1 MKKFLDTLKNIW
13 SIDELKNRIIFTLT
27 LLLVY
32 RVGCHVVLPGIN
44 PNDLSDGQGQSGLL
58 GLFNMFAGGAFNN
71 ASVFALGIMPYISA
85 SIAMQLAQIA
95 IPQLQKL
102 SKEESGRKKINLI
115 TRYVTVAVTLF
126 QSIGYIA
133 YLRSQNG
140 QAIIQDDF
148 MWMFNTV
155 VVLTT
160 GTLFVMWLGEKIT
173 DKGIGNG
180 TSLII
185 TAGIIA
191 RLPHSIVQEVTSRFA
206 TGAASGLLIFMIEMV
221 VMVLII
227 MAIIMLV
234 QGTRR
239 IPINY
244 ARRIVGATSVNDV
257 SGNRD
262 FIPIKVNSAGVM
274 PIIFAQ
280 AMLFIPSTLVGFS
293 ESDTAQGLARNLSD
307 PGSMWYNII
316 YSVLV
321 IAFTYLY
328 TALIFNPTQMAED
341 LKRNNGFIPGIAPG
355 DDTANYI
362 GTIMD
367 RITLPGAIF
376 LALLGILPGLAQQL
390 KITSG
395 FASFFGGTS
404 MLIMVGVVLD
414 TLQQIE
420 SQLLMRHYDGLM
432 ESGRITGRQP
442 VNA

>member
-1 MKKFLDTLKNIW
+1 MKKIVDTFKNIW
-13 SIDELKNRIIFTLT
+13 SIDELRNRIIFTLT

-44 PNDLSDGQGQSGLL
+44 PNDLITNTSQNGLL

-71 ASVFALGIMPYISA
+71 ASIFALGIMPYISA

-95 IPQLQKL
+95 IPQLQKM
-102 SKEESGRKKINLI
+102 SKEDSGRKKITLI

-126 QSIGYIA
+126 QAIGYIT

-140 QAIIQDDF
+140 NAI
-148 MWMFNTV
+148 MFNTFAWSLTTIV
-155 VVLTT
+155 ILTT

-191 RLPHSIVQEVTSRFA
+191 RLPSSIGQEFA
-206 TGAASGLLIFMIEMV
+206 SSSLLIFLIEIA

-227 MAIIMLV
+227 MAIILLV

-239 IPINY
+239 IPLNY
-244 ARRIVGATSVNDV
+244 ARRIVGASSAKDI

-262 FIPIKVNSAGVM
+262 FIPIKVNSSGVM

-293 ESDTAQGLARNLSD
+293 NTETAQGLAKSLSN
-307 PGSMWYNII
+307 PGSMIYNII
-316 YSVLV
+316 YAILV
-321 IAFTYLY
+321 IGFTYLY
-328 TALIFNPTQMAED
+328 TALIFNPTQMTDD
-341 LKRNNGFIPGIAPG
+341 LKRSNGFIPGIKP
-355 DDTANYI
+355 DQDTADYI
-362 GTIMD
+362 GAIME

-376 LALLGILPGLAQQL
+376 LALIGIMPGVAGQL
-390 KITSG
+390 HITQG
-395 FASFFGGTS
+395 FASFYGGTS

-432 ESGRITGRQP
+432 KTGRITGRQA
-442 VNA
+442 VSAGV

>member
-293 ESDTAQGLARNLSD
+293 ESETAQGLARNLSN

-316 YSVLV
+316 YAILV

-328 TALIFNPTQMAED
+328 TALIFNPTQMADD

>member
-44 PNDLSDGQGQSGLL
+44 PNDLSDGSGQSGLL

-140 QAIIQDDF
+140 QAIMNDNF
-148 MWMFNTV
+148 LWMFNTV

-206 TGAASGLLIFMIEMV
+206 SGAASGLLIVLLELV
-221 VMVLII
+221 VLVLIV

-244 ARRIVGATSVNDV
+244 ARRIVGATTASDV

-293 ESDTAQGLARNLSD
+293 ESETAQGLARNLSN

-316 YSVLV
+316 YAVLV

-328 TALIFNPTQMAED
+328 TALIFNPTQMADD
-341 LKRNNGFIPGIAPG
+341 LKRNNGFIPGIMPG

-390 KITSG
+390 KITTG

-420 SQLLMRHYDGLM
+420 SQLLMRHYDGFLKKGKLK
-432 ESGRITGRQP
+432 SGSR
-442 VNA
+442 